1 MFTNRV
7 SIKEHPKINEW
18 LTLVE
23 KEMRMTL
30 ATLLASAVS
39 NIGPFKAGQID
50 QKEYMKWVD
59 SYQVIISLT
68 EILLCTFD
76 FIVNSIFPLLS

>member
-1 MFTNRV
+1 MRFIPVTLNVFCSFQVAFSNRV

-59 SYQVIISLT
+59 SYQVII
-68 EILLCTFD
+68 IL
-76 FIVNSIFPLLS
+76 